1 MVFDLGQFKGVGVCK
16 TLRPSASHLKKN
28 TIAIGTG
35 LDSKQSLLGEREIA
49 FFFLLDHGIDTLLFR
64 FFFIKFFTFNHG
76 RIMCQQTVTSQQN
89 DNRKNNFFHANKD
102 MMFNVNLGK
111 NSMTSEVVY
120 EGGLRTT
127 CTHLRSGNSFETDAP
142 VDNNGKG
149 ERFSPTDLMATSL
162 ATCMITVMGIKARSM
177 GFDLENVKI
186 EVEKIMKSDPRRI
199 GGINLFFSISGV
211 PCQS

>member
-1 MVFDLGQFKGVGVCK
+1 
-16 TLRPSASHLKKN
+16 
-28 TIAIGTG
+28 
-35 LDSKQSLLGEREIA
+35 
-49 FFFLLDHGIDTLLFR
+49 
-64 FFFIKFFTFNHG
+64 
-76 RIMCQQTVTSQQN
+76 
-89 DNRKNNFFHANKD
+89 

-111 NSMTSEVVY
+111 NSMISAVVY

-162 ATCMITVMGIKARSM
+162 ATCMITVMGIKARTM

-186 EVEKIMKSDPRRI
+186 EVEKIMKSNPRRV
-199 GGINLFFSISGV
+199 GGINLFFQIPESLLGLDDKSKQILIHTGNTCPVWLSLNPEIEINVDWGGWK
-211 PCQS
+211 

>member
-1 MVFDLGQFKGVGVCK
+1 
-16 TLRPSASHLKKN
+16 
-28 TIAIGTG
+28 
-35 LDSKQSLLGEREIA
+35 
-49 FFFLLDHGIDTLLFR
+49 
-64 FFFIKFFTFNHG
+64 
-76 RIMCQQTVTSQQN
+76 
-89 DNRKNNFFHANKD
+89 

-162 ATCMITVMGIKARSM
+162 ATCMITVMGIKARTM
-177 GFDLENVKI
+177 GFDLDKVKI
-186 EVEKIMKSDPRRI
+186 EVEKIMKPDPRRV
-199 GGINLFFSISGV
+199 GRINLFFHIPEALLGLDEKSKKILIHTGNTCPVWLSLNPEIEIHVDWGGWK
-211 PCQS
+211 